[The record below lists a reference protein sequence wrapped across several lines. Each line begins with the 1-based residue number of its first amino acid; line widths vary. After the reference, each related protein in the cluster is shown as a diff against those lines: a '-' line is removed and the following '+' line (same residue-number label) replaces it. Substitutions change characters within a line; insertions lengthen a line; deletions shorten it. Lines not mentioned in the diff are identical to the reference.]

1 MAFIPLYDGN
11 PLRYIRYPYVNWAL
25 IAVNA
30 LIFFFVEQG
39 TFVDADRVS
48 SMIYGLIPAAIN
60 HLEERPE
67 DFAVVPDYLTLVTYS
82 FFHADFWHLAGNMI
96 FLWVFGDNVEDS
108 LGHLRYLFFYL
119 VSAAGAGYAYAL
131 SDPES
136 AAPLIGASGAVA
148 GIVAAYLLLHPR
160 AKVWILAFARIPL
173 HISALWVLGF
183 WIVFQVY
190 AVLTAGPDDEVA
202 LWAHIG
208 GFVTGAVLVLFLRR
222 RGVGALRQEGAA
234 AGRSGRHVS
243 AAFLRCRGAAARA
256 SRRRAA
262 RC

>member
-1 MAFIPLYDGN
+1 M
-11 PLRYIRYPYVNWAL
+11 
-25 IAVNA
+25 
-30 LIFFFVEQG
+30 IF
-39 TFVDADRVS
+39 
-48 SMIYGLIPAAIN
+48 GLIPAAFN

-96 FLWVFGDNVEDS
+96 FLWVFADNVEDS
-108 LGHLRYLFFYL
+108 LGHLRFL
-119 VSAAGAGYAYAL
+119 VLLPALAAGAGYAFVL

-136 AAPLIGASGAVA
+136 AAPVIGASGAVA

-173 HISALWVLGF
+173 HLSALWVLGF

-190 AVLTAGPDDEVA
+190 AVLTAGPGDEVA
-202 LWAHIG
+202 WWAHLG

-222 RGVGALRQEGAA
+222 RGVGLFG
-234 AGRSGRHVS
+234 
-243 AAFLRCRGAAARA
+243 
-256 SRRRAA
+256 RRAPLPGEVA
-262 RC
+262 PVAPPPLSDVERPPPQAEDEPPDVDGPWGRR